1 LARPHK
7 HASLRLQATT
17 ELADS
22 DIAELARTAAES
34 ASVKMPQWSSVR
46 LDRSEPGLLVFSVRG
61 SGGMAEQLVFEL
73 AATFRADGTTL
84 RSRIIRYKTS
94 RASVLGLIPI
104 APKQMLGLPA
114 HRKWLS
120 TFAAS
125 LRRADPMA
133 QIEISGPVAGSGRM
147 WF

>member
-1 LARPHK
+1 
-7 HASLRLQATT
+7 
-17 ELADS
+17 
-22 DIAELARTAAES
+22 
-34 ASVKMPQWSSVR
+34 VKMPQWSSVR

>member
-1 LARPHK
+1 MARPHK

-17 ELADS
+17 ELADA
-22 DIAELARTAAES
+22 DIAQLATTAAET
-34 ASVKMPQWSSVR
+34 ASVKLPQWSSVR
-46 LDRSEPGLLVFSVRG
+46 LEKAEPGLLVFSVRG

-73 AATFRADGTTL
+73 AATFRADGTKL
-84 RSRIIRYKTS
+84 RSRIVRYKTS
-94 RASVLGLIPI
+94 RASVLGLFPV

-120 TFAAS
+120 NFADG

-133 QIEISGPVAGSGRM
+133 HIDISGPATSTRGM

>member
-1 LARPHK
+1 MAKPHK

-17 ELADS
+17 ELSDS
-22 DIAELARTAAES
+22 DIAQLARTAAET

-46 LDRSEPGLLVFSVRG
+46 LEKAEPGLLVFSVRG
-61 SGGMAEQLVFEL
+61 PGGVAEQLVFEL
-73 AATFRADGTTL
+73 AATFRGEGTKL
-84 RSRIIRYKTS
+84 RSRIVRYKTS
-94 RASVLGLIPI
+94 QASVLGLIPV
-104 APKQMLGLPA
+104 APKQMLGLAA

-120 TFAAS
+120 NFAGG

-133 QIEISGPVAGSGRM
+133 HIEISGPPAGTGGT